1 MTLGRH
7 PTTVER
13 IIRYVSLYPACTEKW
28 IYMHAAAAR
37 AATVQSLTWI
47 ASDSFLIVVAIS
59 LRHHVDVHSRSP
71 VYCMVLYGPLLG
83 RLDGPT
89 PTPVRGQRYPRRRVA
104 SLSATP
110 PRRRRVF
117 DVLME
122 CYIADLLHRQS
133 PAASVKPGG
142 VVRATDRCPDICHRL
157 TSVSRTHPSTEN
169 YHREHLPDKD

>member
-1 MTLGRH
+1 MNLYACSSSEGGNCAVADVNRLRLVSYRRRHLSEAPRGR
-7 PTTVER
+7 P
-13 IIRYVSLYPACTEKW
+13 LTEPC
-28 IYMHAAAAR
+28 IL
-37 AATVQSLTWI
+37 VPGI
-47 ASDSFLIVVAIS
+47 
-59 LRHHVDVHSRSP
+59 HSSIH
-71 VYCMVLYGPLLG
+71 GPLLG

-104 SLSATP
+104 FLSATP

-122 CYIADLLHRQS
+122 CYIADLLHRQL

-142 VVRATDRCPDICHRL
+142 VVRTTDRCPDICHRL

-169 YHREHLPDKD
+169 YHREHLPDTVRVLWLGQGQARD